1 MKHHRT
7 RVLII
12 QPAMPLLYSPASSHP
27 PCSPSSPLPPPPFRR
42 SLPDSEPACSPH
54 CLACGPW
61 RRVRSR
67 RRRQRW
73 TRWKE
78 PPLLSTPSRCD
89 WAICMQLSSAL
100 TGASLGTLFVPPRLT
115 SDTGE
120 QSHLPSQ
127 ADFPPSIFPA
137 PPPPFFP
144 GDPGHA
150 GAARDRAP
158 HRARAGARPG
168 LTAAPA
174 VYLQQVRGGE

>member
-100 TGASLGTLFVPPRLT
+100 TGASLCTLFVPPRLT

-137 PPPPFFP
+137 PPPPFSQVIQAMQVLRVT
-144 GDPGHA
+144 G
-150 GAARDRAP
+150 P
-158 HRARAGARPG
+158 HIVPELVPDLASLLPQLCTCSR
-168 LTAAPA
+168 
-174 VYLQQVRGGE
+174 